1 MKKRTNIKVI
11 SSIATSLQLLREFLL
26 TKLISSPK
34 KSGKSNHSISWSL
47 TVASQN
53 LRIAY
58 SNTSSPQYPMET
70 KKERSP
76 PGDLSR
82 P

>member
-1 MKKRTNIKVI
+1 MQKKTNVKVI
-11 SSIATSLQLLREFLL
+11 SSIATSLQLLREFLP
-26 TKLISSPK
+26 TKLLSTPK
-34 KSGKSNHSISWSL
+34 KSGKSNHSTPRSL
-47 TVASQN
+47 TIASQN

-70 KKERSP
+70 KKGGSP
-76 PGDLSR
+76 PGDPPR